1 MGQEEGVRVLEGK
14 NIILGV
20 SGGIAAYKGAEL
32 CRLLVQEGATVRVI
46 MTRAAREFITPLT
59 FSTLTGHP
67 ALTETFGEGSGGP
80 LTHIDLARG
89 ADLFLVAPATANILG
104 KLAAGIADDL
114 LTTTA
119 LAVDCP
125 TLVAPAMNVH
135 MFAKAAVQENL
146 VTLKRRGWG
155 IVEPEE
161 GFLACGATGKGRL
174 AALERIVAACRRAL
188 APQDFRDRVVLV
200 TAGGTREPLD
210 PVRYIG
216 NYSSGKM
223 GHALARAAW
232 ERGARVT
239 LITASQLPPP
249 PGVTAVPVRTAAEM
263 LASLK
268 ERFNGADVV
277 IMAAAVADFR
287 PGRVADR
294 KIKKETLK
302 ELTISLEPTED
313 ILAALGRV
321 RERQLLVGFAA
332 ETEDL
337 LANARHKL
345 AAKGLD
351 LVVANDVTRPGAEFG
366 SDTNIVTLLYPGG
379 RYEELPRLP
388 KLEAAYRI
396 LDAVAALPRFC
407 RGERGPERED

>member
-1 MGQEEGVRVLEGK
+1 MRILEGK
-14 NIILGV
+14 TIILGI

-32 CRLLVQEGATVRVI
+32 CRLLVQEGAAVRVI

-146 VTLKRRGWG
+146 ATLKRRGWG

-174 AALERIVAACRRAL
+174 ASLERIVAACRRAL
-188 APQDFRDRVVLV
+188 APRDFQDRTVLV

-223 GHALARAAW
+223 GYALARAAW

-239 LITASQLPPP
+239 LISASQLPPP
-249 PGVTAVPVRTAAEM
+249 PGVEIVPVARAAEM
-263 LASLK
+263 LVRLR
-268 ERFNGADVV
+268 ERFAAADIV

-287 PGRVADR
+287 PARVAGQ
-294 KIKKETLK
+294 KIKKEDQRG
-302 ELTISLEPTED
+302 LTVHLEPTED
-313 ILAALGRV
+313 ILTALAK
-321 RERQLLVGFAA
+321 ERRNQLLIGFAA

-337 LANARHKL
+337 LTNAGHKL

-351 LVVANDVTRPGAEFG
+351 LIVANNITRPGSGFG
-366 SDTNIVTLLYPGG
+366 SETNIVTLIYPGG
-379 RYEELPRLP
+379 QYTELPQLP
-388 KLEAAYRI
+388 KLEVAYRI
-396 LDAVAALPRFC
+396 LDAVTTLPRFQK
-407 RGERGPERED
+407 GESGPERKE

>member
-1 MGQEEGVRVLEGK
+1 MRVLEGK
-14 NIILGV
+14 TIILGV

-32 CRLLVQEGATVRVI
+32 CRLLVQEGASVRVI

-80 LTHIDLARG
+80 LTHIDLAQG

-119 LAVDCP
+119 LAVECP

-135 MFAKAAVQENL
+135 MFAKAVVQENL
-146 VTLKRRGWG
+146 ATLKRRGWG
-155 IVEPEE
+155 VIEPEE

-239 LITASQLPPP
+239 LITAGQLRPP

-268 ERFNGADVV
+268 ERFDGADVV

-287 PGRVADR
+287 PGTVAGR
-294 KIKKETLK
+294 KIKKESIK
-302 ELTISLEPTED
+302 ELTVHLEPTED
-313 ILAALGRV
+313 ILAVLGRV
-321 RERQLLVGFAA
+321 REKQILVGFAA

-351 LVVANDVTRPGAEFG
+351 LLVANDVTRPGAGFG
-366 SDTNIVTLLYPGG
+366 SETNIVTLVYPGG
-379 RYEELPRLP
+379 RHEELPQLP
-388 KLEAAYRI
+388 KLEVAYRI
-396 LDAVAALPRFC
+396 LDAVAALPCFH
-407 RGERGPERED
+407 RGTPHGS